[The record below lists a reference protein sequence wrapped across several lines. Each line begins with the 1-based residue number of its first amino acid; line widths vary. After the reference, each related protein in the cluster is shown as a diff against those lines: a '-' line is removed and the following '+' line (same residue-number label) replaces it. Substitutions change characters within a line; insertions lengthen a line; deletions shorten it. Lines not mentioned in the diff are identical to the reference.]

1 MHTVCVDT
9 IAIGGYVMQASKH
22 YHSKTRS
29 SATLL
34 HAALVVGVVY
44 ILLVMVGGVVH
55 HLSTMAQALGN

>member
-1 MHTVCVDT
+1 
-9 IAIGGYVMQASKH
+9 MQASKH

-55 HLSTMAQALGN
+55 HLTTVTQALGN